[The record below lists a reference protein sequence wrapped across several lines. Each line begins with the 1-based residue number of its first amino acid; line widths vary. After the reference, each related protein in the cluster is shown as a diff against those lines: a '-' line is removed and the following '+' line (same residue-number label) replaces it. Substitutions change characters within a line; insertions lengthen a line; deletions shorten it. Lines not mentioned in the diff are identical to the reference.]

1 MNILQNIEVRK
12 LIEPAAI
19 VDNAA
24 FTTDTIDT
32 KGYNEALFI
41 VQFGA
46 MDIAAAAFKLQ
57 ESNDSGMSGAVDVAG
72 ADFSVLPLT
81 LPSASADHLLFAINV
96 KLGGPRK
103 RYLDVSLTGGDGSA
117 GSFAAGIVLLTK
129 GATEP
134 STTASRGFSQAA
146 YV

>member
-1 MNILQNIEVRK
+1 MNVLQNIEVRK

-32 KGYNEALFI
+32 KGASELLFI

-57 ESNDSGMSGAVDVAG
+57 ESDDSGMSGAVDVPG
-72 ADFSVLPLT
+72 ADFSVSPLT
-81 LPSASADHLLFAINV
+81 LPSATADHLLFLIHVSNR
-96 KLGGPRK
+96 GNRK
-103 RYLDVSLTGGDGSA
+103 RYLDVSLTGGDGSV
-117 GSFAAGIVLLTK
+117 GSYASGVVLLAK
-129 GATEP
+129 EATNP
-134 STTASRGFSQAA
+134 STAALQGASQAA

>member
-1 MNILQNIEVRK
+1 MNILQGIEVRK

-32 KGYNEALFI
+32 AGYDEALFI

-57 ESNDSGMSGAVDVAG
+57 ESEDSGMSGAVDVAG
-72 ADFSVLPLT
+72 ADFSVSPLT
-81 LPSASADHLLFAINV
+81 LPSASADHFVFGIHV
-96 KLGGPRK
+96 KLGGARK

-117 GSFAAGIVLLTK
+117 GTYASGVVLLAK
-129 GATEP
+129 GEAMP
-134 STTASRGFSQAA
+134 STTALRGFSQAA